1 MKIFFVNKRFA
12 NIKLLLIHGNTVI
25 LLHNFLFTAH
35 LMNIIWIIQKFK
47 SRGNPYDSMD
57 YIEAENHHENSKV
70 RSHYIIKYRFNEYP
84 QQKYLPSKRR
94 RKGCKRRERPVYEMI
109 AGEWWRVR
117 ILFMSIIHLLE
128 SCCEPLGYGYKKV
141 VILDNRSQER
151 KSGGFRKCF
160 RRSDSVVSG
169 PQFRAN
175 NDSFLIER
183 RKSVLDL
190 GSLLYIILLF
200 LSIPLRERGINK
212 HILKCINFTFSL
224 QSRIIPTVLF
234 YFVG

>member
-1 MKIFFVNKRFA
+1 M
-12 NIKLLLIHGNTVI
+12 
-25 LLHNFLFTAH
+25 
-35 LMNIIWIIQKFK
+35 
-47 SRGNPYDSMD
+47 
-57 YIEAENHHENSKV
+57 
-70 RSHYIIKYRFNEYP
+70 
-84 QQKYLPSKRR
+84 
-94 RKGCKRRERPVYEMI
+94 
-109 AGEWWRVR
+109 
-117 ILFMSIIHLLE
+117 
-128 SCCEPLGYGYKKV
+128 
-141 VILDNRSQER
+141 
-151 KSGGFRKCF
+151 
-160 RRSDSVVSG
+160 VSG

-234 YFVG
+234 YFVGWFAWEKWKIVWQVSSHRTFYSSNIIYHFKILTLAAVCNIFGSHGIEPTRDGTYFLKIEIVVAGDGFYSYYNLQCIKLDKETKNLKKMFYACKKHLRQFLKIGSNPCWIQFHAYHIFTLYICFT